1 VLISII
7 KMKKQLFKTV
17 LVLLALAF
25 MLSGCAS
32 NQNSLQSAASTTVS
46 GYVSVGAGNT
56 IH

>member
-1 VLISII
+1 
-7 KMKKQLFKTV
+7 MKKQLFKTV